1 MEKTC
6 AACGRN
12 IPEFSRAC
20 EYCGQSDAV
29 PPSLPSFDQPFEPS
43 DEDLAALESF
53 DFEPESAPQA
63 PAPATATASLVPD
76 SQEAPK
82 PRSRRLEVMV
92 VMGALI
98 VGGALTLVML
108 TSRGGAQATVAAAP
122 VAAAPASAAT
132 TAHRRGWS
140 TANASV
146 WAADRKGIAF
156 ELEAENMVSIWM
168 RSVRPMLVVRCAA
181 GMMEA
186 FVFTASA
193 TKIEPQTDDHT
204 VKFKFDDGAEMTERW
219 PDSEEHDALF
229 APDGAV
235 FAQKAA
241 LARTLHFSFTPH
253 NAGRVTAE
261 FNVAGLAEL
270 IAPAS
275 KQCGWMR

>member
-1 MEKTC
+1 M
-6 AACGRN
+6 
-12 IPEFSRAC
+12 
-20 EYCGQSDAV
+20 Q
-29 PPSLPSFDQPFEPS
+29 PPLPSFDRPMEFDRPVEDDRQFEFDRPFE
-43 DEDLAALESF
+43 DEDEQPASPTSF
-53 DFEPESAPQA
+53 DFEPGPPHGE
-63 PAPATATASLVPD
+63 PAPAASIQSPVSVAPD
-76 SQEAPK
+76 VAE
-82 PRSRRLEVMV
+82 PRSYRREIMV
-92 VMGALI
+92 VMGALAI
-98 VGGALTLVML
+98 SGVLMLVILM
-108 TSRGGAQATVAAAP
+108 SRGGAQATVAAAP
-122 VAAAPASAAT
+122 VAAAPAADAAT
-132 TAHRRGWS
+132 PARKRGWS

-146 WAADRKGIAF
+146 WAADRKGAAF

-168 RSVRPMLVVRCAA
+168 RSVRPMLVVRCAG

-193 TKIEPQTDDHT
+193 TRIEPQTDDHT
-204 VKFKFDDGAEMTERW
+204 VKFTFDGGAETTERW

-253 NAGRVTAE
+253 NASTVTAE